1 MSSISPPVSVEYS
14 MLSKSSV
21 YTLWMVYD
29 LLKSLHY
36 KILYI
41 LNIKI
46 FIIYVTS
53 VLKNY
58 EAALKYT

>member
-1 MSSISPPVSVEYS
+1 MSSISPLVSVEYS

-36 KILYI
+36 KILYV